1 MNYIFLAPGFEEI
14 EALTVIDV
22 LRRADISVKAVSIT
36 DDLTVVGAHAI
47 TVLADCVLKDVDF
60 EAAHYLILPGGM
72 PGATNLS
79 NCKPLTAHLQAH
91 YEAQK
96 PLAAICA
103 APLVLGRLGLLHGIE
118 AICYP
123 GFERELQGARLSDQN
138 VVQSQHIITAKGPAY
153 ALDFALKLV
162 ADIKGDSVAEMIKK
176 AMF

>member
-1 MNYIFLAPGFEEI
+1 
-14 EALTVIDV
+14 
-22 LRRADISVKAVSIT
+22 
-36 DDLTVVGAHAI
+36 
-47 TVLADCVLKDVDF
+47 
-60 EAAHYLILPGGM
+60 M

-79 NCKPLTAHLQAH
+79 NCKPLTARLQAH
-91 YEAQK
+91 HEAQK

-123 GFERELQGARLSDQN
+123 GFEYELQGARLSNQN

-162 ADIKGDSVAEMIKK
+162 ADIKGDSVAEAIKK